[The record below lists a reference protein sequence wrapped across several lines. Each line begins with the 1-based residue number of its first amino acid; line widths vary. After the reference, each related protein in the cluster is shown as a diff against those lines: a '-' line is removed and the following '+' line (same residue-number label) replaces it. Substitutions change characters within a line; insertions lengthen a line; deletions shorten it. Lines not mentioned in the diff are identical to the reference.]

1 MTSNVTPLFSPSFYS
16 YPHAT
21 FVANIGDELSLWNM
35 HADGLRVYPDN
46 TWGYWVDGSLRERI
60 ALERIALAS
69 QDDPRVAAIERHVDT
84 IELYAAMLGGGTN
97 K

>member
-16 YPHAT
+16 YPKAT
-21 FVANIGDELSLWNM
+21 FVANIGDEISLWNM

-46 TWGYWVDGSLRERI
+46 TWGYWVDGSLREK
-60 ALERIALAS
+60 IALAN

-84 IELYAAMLGGGTN
+84 IELYAAMLGERLTDAT
-97 K
+97 